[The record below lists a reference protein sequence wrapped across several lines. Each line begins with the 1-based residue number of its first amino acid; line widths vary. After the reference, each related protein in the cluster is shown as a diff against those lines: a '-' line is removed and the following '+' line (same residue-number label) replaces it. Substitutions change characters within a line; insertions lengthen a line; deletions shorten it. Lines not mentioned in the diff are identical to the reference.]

1 MLLRRVIRLC
11 TILAVVSNAILL
23 QAQSHFLK
31 VGQLPPKVTY
41 VSNSSSRTVT
51 LPETEA
57 RGTVYLLDFW
67 ATWCAPC
74 IASIPKMDSL
84 VDVFR
89 GRNVKFISVTYE
101 PKLMVEKFLKKHPMK
116 SEVALDTGFS
126 MFRSYNAWAIPNIV
140 MINAEGKIAGR
151 IHPNRL
157 TKNAIEELLEGK
169 IPDVQ
174 QTREDLYEPE
184 GAEKY
189 FRSLM
194 KEEK

>member
-1 MLLRRVIRLC
+1 MQFLFTKRLW
-11 TILAVVSNAILL
+11 TVLAVVSQIIFLP
-23 QAQSHFLK
+23 AQSHYLK
-31 VGQLPPKVTY
+31 VGQSPPKISY
-41 VSNSSSRTVT
+41 LSYIDSRSVT
-51 LPETEA
+51 LPVTTA

-84 VDVFR
+84 VEAFR

-101 PKLMVEKFLKKHPMK
+101 PKKMVEKFLKKHPMK
-116 SEVALDTGFS
+116 SEVALDEDFA

-140 MINAEGKIAGR
+140 MINANGEIAGR

-157 TKNAIEELLEGK
+157 TKNVIEELLEGK

-174 QTREDLYEPE
+174 QTREDLYEPD

-189 FRSLM
+189 FRSLL
-194 KEEK
+194 EK